1 MKKWKTKE
9 KNNEIFY
16 FIFAA
21 FRFESSSS
29 NRVSETTLPQKLE
42 FTFNEY
48 LGYVKKFHPLVKT
61 ANLEINK
68 AQASL
73 MAERRSIQN

>member
-21 FRFESSSS
+21 FRFESSS
-29 NRVSETTLPQKLE
+29 NRVVKRHTSKTGIYIQRIFRL
-42 FTFNEY
+42 Y
-48 LGYVKKFHPLVKT
+48 KKFHPLVKT